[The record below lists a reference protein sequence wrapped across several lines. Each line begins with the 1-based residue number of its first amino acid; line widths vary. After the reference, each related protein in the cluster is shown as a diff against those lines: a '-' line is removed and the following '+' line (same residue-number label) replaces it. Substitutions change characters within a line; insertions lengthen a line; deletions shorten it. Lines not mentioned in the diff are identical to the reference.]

1 MNRSDFRHLI
11 IVSAAI
17 SQFVVELHNAHFDTE
32 PERAPQ
38 ETRLSLTT
46 TSGTSTSTFMGTK

>member
-1 MNRSDFRHLI
+1 MNRSDFRPLI
-11 IVSAAI
+11 IASAAI
-17 SQFVVELHNAHFDTE
+17 WQFVVDNAHFDTE

-46 TSGTSTSTFMGTK
+46 TSGTSTFMGTK